1 MLNFLKNV
9 FLGILS
15 FIVPMCLIG
24 FMAKIPGNPVLND
37 VTFLAIGFYIGVV
50 VVKFFEGWKDYK
62 FAEVFWYSVF
72 ISAGLSLVYT
82 IGVTLYGGF
91 EMDNFSALPF
101 AFAPVCVSIAY
112 CCLLGILVCGLRL
125 KENSWN
131 MNVVEM
137 WLTWSIIFVSLFFAM
152 GTIYEVANR
161 DFAFSVSDTVTTI
174 VFCAGCL
181 SIVSLIG
188 SAIAQTVRR

>member
-37 VTFLAIGFYIGVV
+37 VTMTAIGFYIGVV
-50 VVKFFEGWKDYK
+50 AVKFYKGWQDYH
-62 FAEVFWYSVF
+62 FMEAFWYSLF
-72 ISAGLSLVYT
+72 ISAGLALVYT
-82 IGVTLYGGF
+82 IGVTLYGWFG
-91 EMDNFSALPF
+91 MDNFSALPF

-112 CCLLGILVCGLRL
+112 CCLLGIFVCGLRL

-131 MNVVEM
+131 MNGVEI
-137 WLTWSIIFVSLFFAM
+137 WLTWSIIFVLLFFAL
-152 GTIYEVANR
+152 GTGYEVASKY
-161 DFAFSVSDTVTTI
+161 FGFSVSDTVAMI